1 MKKKQLDTLEK
12 INEERKLSK
21 EVKLKIAKKAL
32 RNFLLAAG
40 ILLLFVVLKL
50 MAINLDKQLASLV
63 FKEISIGLFIITLFL
78 FESAYKKDNDGL
90 AVTSI
95 EMFLLSIITLL
106 TPYILISRTSIYT
119 SIIGVY
125 FTVYYII
132 KNFIIYKI
140 EKNEYL
146 NNKSDIAEIIK
157 KESQDKLAQEQLEKI
172 KEDTEKE
179 ETPKKRGRGRPRK
192 TTTETTKTTN
202 KTTKPAKSAK
212 TTTKKTAKTTEKVQE
227 KPIEEQ
233 PKRKRGRPRK
243 IVNNQE

>member
-12 INEERKLSK
+12 INEERKLSN

-32 RNFLLAAG
+32 KNFLLATA
-40 ILLLFVVLKL
+40 ILLLFVILKL

-78 FESAYKKDNDGL
+78 FESAYKKDDDSL

-106 TPYILISRTSIYT
+106 TPYILISRASVYT

-125 FTVYYII
+125 FAVYYAI
-132 KNFIIYKI
+132 KNLILYRN

-146 NNKSDIAEIIK
+146 NEKSDITEIIK

-172 KEDTEKE
+172 KEDTVKE
-179 ETPKKRGRGRPRK
+179 EAPKKRGRGRPRK
-192 TTTETTKTTN
+192 TTTSETTKTTN
-202 KTTKPAKSAK
+202 KTTKSSKTTK
-212 TTTKKTAKTTEKVQE
+212 TTTKKTVKTTEKVQE
-227 KPIEEQ
+227 KPTEEQ

-243 IVNNQE
+243 TEI